1 MRIAHLSDLHILALD
16 DVPARRFLNKR
27 ATGWV
32 NLRLKRGS
40 VHRKAYVEAIAR
52 EIARSRF
59 DHVVITGDLT
69 NLSLESEFR
78 LARAVIERDL
88 GLSPEGVTI
97 VPGNHDVYT
106 RGAMRSR
113 RFEHYFAS
121 WLESDLPD
129 LAVDAGGARFPIVK
143 LRGPA
148 AVVAL
153 TSAVPRLPF
162 VAAGELGRA
171 QVEGLARV
179 LDHPEVRRRTPVLVL
194 HHPPTHPWSRLKAHL
209 EGLRDAAAFL
219 SAIGG
224 LSHGL
229 VVHGHLHRRIQRRIR
244 TAAGELRQVGATSAS
259 LRHEDQDR
267 MAGFNIYELSDR
279 GLEAVSALVY
289 EPDSG
294 RFRTASVPESL
305 GPDAAPAAPGRFS

>member
-1 MRIAHLSDLHILALD
+1 MRIAHLSDLHVLALD
-16 DVPARRFLNKR
+16 DVPAYRFLNKR

-32 NLRLKRGS
+32 NLRLKRGT

-78 LARAVIERDL
+78 LARTIVERDL
-88 GLSPEGVTI
+88 GLSPESVTI

-113 RFEHYFAS
+113 RFEHYFAP

-129 LAVDAGGARFPIVK
+129 LAVDVGGARFPIVK

-162 VAAGELGRA
+162 VAAGELGSP

-194 HHPPTHPWSRLKAHL
+194 HHPPAHPWSRLKEHL
-209 EGLRDAAAFL
+209 EGLRDAEAFL
-219 SAIGG
+219 SALGG
-224 LSHGL
+224 LSRGL
-229 VVHGHLHRRIQRRIR
+229 VLHGHLHRRIQRRVR
-244 TAAGELRQVGATSAS
+244 TAAGELWQVGATSAS
-259 LRHEDQDR
+259 LQHTEQDR

-279 GLEAVSALVY
+279 GLDAVAALVY

-294 RFRTASVPESL
+294 MFRAASVPESL
-305 GPDAAPAAPGRFS
+305 GPDAAPATAGRVS